1 MSRLWYT
8 SCIVIVAMTA
18 FGAPQGDDPVYKE
31 VIVYPNAKKNKAFP
45 LKAGSASFCDLKL
58 RPETPWRIR
67 KSDIAPSDDKIFW
80 YKISDAEYGLAY
92 AYADKEYAV
101 INGDLYKPG
110 NGGGGKGNPAYP
122 PFTVTVPEVNLQWG
136 ADHGDASKEEKED
149 TVPAVLVVSE
159 SKNLFGRLLVHPP
172 KDDFSIETR
181 KCRVTLL
188 WSPADAVKVFK
199 DGTEIGTK
207 TAFDFDSSDAK
218 PVELDVCAVKSA
230 VDVKFTLEGEPDNV
244 NKDRAVDYV
253 HAKCVT
259 LNFEVESD
267 AKYDYDKSTKAEL
280 IDNRTATIT
289 VETTPKGVDV
299 TDLGIT
305 FEAHPAEKGELVNCS
320 NKFDVVIAHKAGN
333 QWKTKDVV
341 YWYGVK
347 PNRIG
352 YNERFKYVFDLKYK
366 GDVLKSKQLS
376 VRWPE
381 YDSAAAWISP
391 MATDN
396 ATTVGVV
403 TNYPHSITPYW
414 YCIIDFKEFFKR
426 PVDIFTFIVKDV
438 PYRNGKGIRDF
449 HDTSQYS
456 VEILKEERYHKKQF
470 LGDVAMAEGGLRDC
484 YTVKGLQYFV
494 DILAKEYDY
503 VKKSSDESGP
513 FWMVQGESR
522 AEALEHADFIIR
534 EAIKREVSESNS
546 VKDLTS
552 GYMEL
557 KAKEFVAYNA
567 AWLYEYTYVNRYG
580 QKPKRKIHKAYQKPQ
595 KENFE
600 TR

>member
-92 AYADKEYAV
+92 AYADKEYVV

-122 PFTVTVPEVNLQWG
+122 PFTVTVPKVDLQWG
-136 ADHGDASKEEKED
+136 EKHGDASKEEKED
-149 TVPAVLVVSE
+149 AVPAVLVVSE
-159 SKNLFGRLLVHPP
+159 SKNLFGKLLVHPP

-230 VDVKFTLEGEPDNV
+230 VDVKFALAGEPDNV

-259 LNFEVESD
+259 LNFEVKSVAEMP
-267 AKYDYDKSTKAEL
+267 YDDIDDGML
-280 IDNRTATIT
+280 IDSRYATIE
-289 VETTPKGVDV
+289 VTTDPKGVDV
-299 TDLGIT
+299 SNFGIT
-305 FEAHPAEKGELVNCS
+305 FSAVTAEKGDLINHN
-320 NKFDVVIAHKAGN
+320 NKFDVEIEHKAGN
-333 QWKTKDVV
+333 LWKTKDKVL
-341 YWYGVK
+341 WYGVK
-347 PNRIG
+347 QVWECWF
-352 YNERFKYVFDLKYK
+352 YSYAYVFSLKCYGDEVVSKKYK
-366 GDVLKSKQLS
+366 M
-376 VRWPE
+376 RWPE
-381 YDSAAAWISP
+381 
-391 MATDN
+391 TDAGAYWRPVLEN
-396 ATTVGVV
+396 KTTYSDAKY
-403 TNYPHSITPYW
+403 YPAGDYY
-414 YCIIDFKEFFKR
+414 YCQIEFKEYEKDNDGEVWTEPILPGR
-426 PVDIFTFIVKDV
+426 PFCWTGQYADKV
-438 PYRNGKGIRDF
+438 RAEEDF
-449 HDTSQYS
+449 HIMQLRGKVSLDQ
-456 VEILKEERYHKKQF
+456 
-470 LGDVAMAEGGLRDC
+470 GGQGDC
-484 YTVKGLQYFV
+484 YTVMGLKYAIEQQAKTNSNIFTSSWVVKGRTKNMAEKNANNV
-494 DILAKEYDY
+494 IICAINDE
-503 VKKSSDESGP
+503 VKMSE
-513 FWMVQGESR
+513 R
-522 AEALEHADFIIR
+522 T
-534 EAIKREVSESNS
+534 IKQNCGFR
-546 VKDLTS
+546 
-552 GYMEL
+552 EL
-557 KAKEFVAYNA
+557 KAKESEKVRYNA
-567 AWLYEYTYVNRYG
+567 AWCYHCTYRSGYG
-580 QKPKRKIHKAYQKPQ
+580 DNPKHVIHPAYKG
-595 KENFE
+595 K
-600 TR
+600 

>member
-259 LNFEVESD
+259 LNFEVKSVAEMP
-267 AKYDYDKSTKAEL
+267 YDDIDDGTL
-280 IDNRTATIT
+280 IDSRYATIE
-289 VETTPKGVDV
+289 VTTDPKGVDV
-299 TDLGIT
+299 SDLGIT
-305 FEAHPAEKGELVNCS
+305 FSAVTAEKGDLINHDNHD
-320 NKFDVVIAHKAGN
+320 NKFDVEIEHKAGN
-333 QWKTKDVV
+333 LWKTKDKVL
-341 YWYGVK
+341 WYGVK
-347 PNRIG
+347 PDRECWF
-352 YNERFKYVFDLKYK
+352 YSHAYVFSLKCHGDEVVSKKYK
-366 GDVLKSKQLS
+366 

-381 YDSAAAWISP
+381 TRYWAHPGVMTVNHTVP
-391 MATDN
+391 MQA
-396 ATTVGVV
+396 V
-403 TNYPHSITPYW
+403 PYESMKEKYY
-414 YCIIDFKEFFKR
+414 YCKIDFKCFKKER
-426 PVDIFTFIVKDV
+426 GLIYSKPSATGRLFDC
-438 PYRNGKGIRDF
+438 
-449 HDTSQYS
+449 TSQYRA
-456 VEILKEERYHKKQF
+456 EIEKEENFHLDQF
-470 LGDVAMAEGGLRDC
+470 LGAVPRSQGGLDDC
-484 YTVKGLQYFV
+484 YTTNGIKYFISQQAKKNEHIAV
-494 DILAKEYDY
+494 STWIVTGSTPSVAKALAEE
-503 VKKSSDESGP
+503 VIRVAISQEIVESLYIETNEQRKA
-513 FWMVQGESR
+513 F
-522 AEALEHADFIIR
+522 
-534 EAIKREVSESNS
+534 SEF
-546 VKDLTS
+546 
-552 GYMEL
+552 
-557 KAKEFVAYNA
+557 KAKEHAGYNA
-567 AWLYEYTYVNRYG
+567 AWRYHHCTYRDC
-580 QKPKRKIHKAYQKPQ
+580 PKDPICSPVHKAYQGK
-595 KENFE
+595 
-600 TR
+600 